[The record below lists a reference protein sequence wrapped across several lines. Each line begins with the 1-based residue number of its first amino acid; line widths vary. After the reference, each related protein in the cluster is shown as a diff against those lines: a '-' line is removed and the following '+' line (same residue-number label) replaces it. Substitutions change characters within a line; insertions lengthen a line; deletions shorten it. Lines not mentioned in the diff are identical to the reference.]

1 MTKKRWTR
9 RTRRAVGLTIV
20 AAMLVVA
27 AACGDDDGGEAGAA
41 GSDANTP
48 EGGDVLGPVDA
59 ATGEPLRIG
68 FITDGQNQSTD
79 QSIELTVSEATAAYL
94 NEHRG
99 GIAGRPIELVTCEAM
114 LDPAVGTDCA
124 NRMVEEGV
132 PVVAI
137 GTTGVVESVWNPLHD
152 AGVPTMFYAGSG
164 DTVLADGET
173 TFSISNPIVGN
184 ILLPIDAA
192 EQNDLDKVT
201 VIVIDVPAALA
212 GYEGEDAALFE
223 DAGIELE
230 LVRVPPGTADMTPQM
245 QEVVAG
251 DPGVVHVLGNDSFC
265 ISAFQALQT
274 LSFEGPITS
283 ITQCVT
289 DATRQAVGGSLEGV
303 TIASPAPVGVEDS
316 STALYRTVMDT
327 FSGEEVD
334 TSRIAGVGTFL
345 VLNALDVALEGLE
358 GDVTPETITTTIK
371 AMPEADLPGGGG
383 LTFRCDGTPLEGRPA
398 VCTDAG
404 LTTTLDAEGFPT
416 TFDVT
421 SGNG

>member
-1 MTKKRWTR
+1 MALLLIT
-9 RTRRAVGLTIV
+9 
-20 AAMLVVA
+20 A
-27 AACGDDDGGEAGAA
+27 AACGDDDEPDVDAA
-41 GSDANTP
+41 GSGTGDAD
-48 EGGDVLGPVDA
+48 GGVLGPVDA
-59 ATGEPLRIG
+59 AAGEPLRIG

-79 QSIELTVSEATAAYL
+79 QSIELHVAEATVAYL

-99 GIAGRPIELVTCEAM
+99 GIAGRPVELVTCEAK

-124 NRMVEEGV
+124 NQMVEEGV
-132 PVVAI
+132 PVVAV

-164 DTVLADGET
+164 DTVLADTET

-184 ILLPIDAA
+184 ILLPLAAA
-192 EQNDLDKVT
+192 EENDLDKVT
-201 VIVIDVPAALA
+201 AVVIDVPAALA

-223 DAGIELE
+223 DAGVELE
-230 LVRVPPGTADMTPQM
+230 LVRVPPGTADMTAQLQP
-245 QEVVAG
+245 VVAG

-265 ISAFQALQT
+265 ISAYQALQA
-274 LSFEGPITS
+274 LSFDGPITS

-289 DATRQAVGGSLEGV
+289 DATRQAVGGSLEGITV
-303 TIASPAPVGVEDS
+303 ASPAPVGVEDE
-316 STALYRTVMDT
+316 STELYRTVLDT
-327 FSGEEVD
+327 FGGEEVD

-358 GDVTPETITTTIK
+358 GEVTPDSVITTIR
-371 AMPEADLPGGGG
+371 AMPESDLPGGGG
-383 LTFRCDGTPLEGRPA
+383 LTFRCDGSALEGRPA

-416 TFDVT
+416 TFAVT
-421 SGNG
+421 SGGG

>member
-1 MTKKRWTR
+1 
-9 RTRRAVGLTIV
+9 
-20 AAMLVVA
+20 
-27 AACGDDDGGEAGAA
+27 
-41 GSDANTP
+41 
-48 EGGDVLGPVDA
+48 
-59 ATGEPLRIG
+59 IG

-79 QSIELTVSEATAAYL
+79 QSIELDVAAATAAYL

-124 NRMVEEGV
+124 NQMVEEGV
-132 PVVAI
+132 PVVAV

-164 DTVLADGET
+164 DTVLADTET

-184 ILLPIDAA
+184 ILLPLDAA

-201 VIVIDVPAALA
+201 VVVIDVPAALA

-230 LVRVPPGTADMTPQM
+230 LVQVPPGTADMTPLLQP
-245 QEVVAG
+245 VVAG

-265 ISAFQALQT
+265 ISAYQALQT
-274 LSFEGPITS
+274 LSFDGPITS

-289 DATRQAVGGSLEGV
+289 DATRQAVGGSLEGI
-303 TIASPAPVGVEDS
+303 TIASPAPVGVEDE
-316 STALYRTVMDT
+316 STELYRTVMDT
-327 FSGEEVD
+327 FSSEEID

-358 GDVTPETITTTIK
+358 GEVTPEAVITTIK
-371 AMPEADLPGGGG
+371 AMPESELPGGGG
-383 LTFRCDGTPLEGRPA
+383 LTFRCDGSALQGRPA

-416 TFDVT
+416 RFELTTAD
-421 SGNG
+421 G